1 MKRFTAVAVL
11 LFSLGC
17 ANKAAIE
24 TGKPVESVLLKS
36 KFVPDDTTF
45 YKQSTTSNMT
55 MEMRGVSQTID
66 MNIETELLYVV
77 KDTGEVTKM
86 DIVFNKVDNSVRMG
100 DNVSNNKEAN
110 TLQGKTITLNM
121 DRKGKVSKV
130 EGLEGI
136 DFFRKSLGKPE
147 EQFGS
152 QFDFLPDKE
161 VNTND
166 SWTVESDIQKTTYM
180 FTGTENKEGF
190 ECAKIS
196 IKGELNVEK
205 PLEMPGV
212 KAKIKL
218 KGTFTGNNWFAVKE
232 GKLIESKIS
241 TSMEGEQEI
250 QKESTSMKIPVYID
264 QTVNV
269 KYQKLN
275 IKDQN

>member
-1 MKRFTAVAVL
+1 MRRFTAVVVL
-11 LFSLGC
+11 LFSCGC

-24 TGKPVESVLLKS
+24 TAKPVESVLLKA
-36 KFVPDDTTF
+36 KFVPGDTTL
-45 YKQSTTSNMT
+45 YKQSTVSNMT
-55 MEMRGVSQTID
+55 MEMRGVSQAID

-86 DIVFNKVDNSVRMG
+86 DIVFNKVESSVKVG
-100 DNVSNNKEAN
+100 DNVSKSKEAN
-110 TLQGKTITLNM
+110 TLQGQTITLNM
-121 DRKGKVSKV
+121 DRKGKVSKI

-136 DFFRKSLGKPE
+136 DYFRKSIGKPE
-147 EQFGS
+147 QQFGS

-161 VNTND
+161 VKTND
-166 SWTVESDIQKTTYM
+166 SWKVESDIQKTTYT
-180 FTGTENKEGF
+180 FAGVENREGF

-196 IKGELNVEK
+196 IKGELNIDK
-205 PLEMPGV
+205 PLEMQGV
-212 KAKIKL
+212 KAKISL
-218 KGTFTGNNWFAVKE
+218 KGTFTGNNWFAIKE

-269 KYQKLN
+269 KISKSKN
-275 IKDQN
+275 

>member
-24 TGKPVESVLLKS
+24 TAKPVESVLLKT
-36 KFVPDDTTF
+36 KFVPGDTTF
-45 YKQSTTSNMT
+45 YKQSTASNMT
-55 MEMRGVSQTID
+55 MEMKGISQVID
-66 MNIETELLYVV
+66 MNIETELMHVV
-77 KDTGEVTKM
+77 KDTGEVTKV
-86 DIVFNKVDNSVRMG
+86 DIVFNKVESSVKVG
-100 DNVSNNKEAN
+100 DNVTSSKEAN
-110 TLQGKTITLNM
+110 TLQGRTITLNM

-130 EGLEGI
+130 EGIEGI
-136 DFFRKSLGKPE
+136 DYFRKSIGKPE
-147 EQFGS
+147 QQFGS
-152 QFDFLPDKE
+152 QFDFLPNKE
-161 VNTND
+161 VKTND
-166 SWTVESDIQKTTYM
+166 SWTVESDIQKTTYT

-190 ECAKIS
+190 DCAKIS

-212 KAKIKL
+212 TAKIKL

-232 GKLIESKIS
+232 GKLIASKIS

-250 QKESTSMKIPVYID
+250 QKESTSMKILVYID

-269 KYQKLN
+269 KYQKSN
-275 IKDQN
+275 IKN